1 MSNIPGYGD
10 GRRSTGH
17 FDTLFPSAEELVTS
31 PIFYLFFRDVTSLE
45 PKMGESDRGVLP
57 GCLGEPPR
65 LSPPAALAE
74 LGERPTRPTQGTRLR
89 HA

>member
-17 FDTLFPSAEELVTS
+17 FDTAAEELVTS
-31 PIFYLFFRDVTSLE
+31 PDLFFRDVTSLE
-45 PKMGESDRGVLP
+45 RRDGRERVLPGCLGAARQCLP

-65 LSPPAALAE
+65 LSPPAA
-74 LGERPTRPTQGTRLR
+74 RVNR
-89 HA
+89 